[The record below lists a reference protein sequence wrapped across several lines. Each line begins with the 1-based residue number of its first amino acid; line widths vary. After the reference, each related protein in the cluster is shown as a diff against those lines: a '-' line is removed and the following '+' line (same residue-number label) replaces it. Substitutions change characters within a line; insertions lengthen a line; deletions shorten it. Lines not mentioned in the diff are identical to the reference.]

1 MTAGR
6 AARLILLVAALA
18 SFALTGSRLLA
29 LYRNPLVQWQV
40 ERSEAEIAAA
50 VERLLVAEATP
61 EALAARLEH
70 QLSQERRNWVV
81 IDSLEG
87 IAADRGIVMAPEIGA
102 RIAAARQTDGSI
114 LETGKKCIACA
125 LDAAHCEPSGILLCR
140 VPIDLTVIGDVTGV
154 IVQSRNYVTGEPV
167 DRLELGFSAVGLSAT
182 TLGVMSGGTSLG
194 FKAGVGTAR
203 LAWRIGT
210 LSPKLVA
217 RISRGLADAVDW
229 NRVANARVTHFAE
242 DFRAAVRPGAFDDI
256 LHTFRH
262 VGDLRTRTSV
272 PQTLHLLRFVD
283 SPDDARKLAAVSR
296 TAGTKTAGLVE
307 LAGKNRV
314 FRGLLRWSDE
324 TWGLIRGGVA
334 FVTFGIGLLCSIGW
348 TVVFSA
354 LRRLARG
361 PGRRT

>member
-242 DFRAAVRPGAFDDI
+242 DFRAAIRPGAFDDI
-256 LHTFRH
+256 LLTFRH
-262 VGDLRTRTSV
+262 VGELKDRTSI
-272 PQTLHLLRFVD
+272 PQTLHLLRYVD
-283 SPDDARKLAAVSR
+283 TPADARKLAAVSR

-314 FRGLLRWSDE
+314 FRALLRLSDE
-324 TWGLIRGGVA
+324 VLAAAYGGIVLVLAIAGLCWNLLASAVLWAARRG
-334 FVTFGIGLLCSIGW
+334 
-348 TVVFSA
+348 
-354 LRRLARG
+354 LRRLAR
-361 PGRRT
+361 RT